1 MVVQA
6 ARRYFTPD
14 EANTLLEALQPQ
26 LDELVGQ
33 IRLARSISGEG
44 AAGGREVRAEAQ
56 LQLHRLKQQA
66 QTTLDGILATGV
78 HVKGLEPTLLD
89 FPALMD
95 GQEVLTELRSWSRV
109 PVIVLSVRA
118 GEAETVRALDAGA
131 NDYVTKPFGVQEL
144 IARVRRLLRDA
155 GAGEE
160 SPPVFD
166 DGDLRIDLARREVS
180 LRGEPVHLTR
190 KEYGVLAMLVRHA
203 GRVVTQPQLLRE
215 LWGPGHLEDAHYLR
229 VVVGRI
235 RQKLGDDPLRPRW
248 LETEPGVGYRFRGEG
263 GVS

>member
-78 HVKGLEPTLLD
+78 YVKGLEPTLLD

-95 GQEVLTELRSWSRV
+95 GQEVLLCWRE
-109 PVIVLSVRA
+109 
-118 GEAETVRALDAGA
+118 GEAG
-131 NDYVTKPFGVQEL
+131 
-144 IARVRRLLRDA
+144 IAHWHPLHT
-155 GAGEE
+155 G
-160 SPPVFD
+160 
-166 DGDLRIDLARREVS
+166 
-180 LRGEPVHLTR
+180 
-190 KEYGVLAMLVRHA
+190 YA
-203 GRVVTQPQLLRE
+203 GR
-215 LWGPGHLEDAHYLR
+215 
-229 VVVGRI
+229 
-235 RQKLGDDPLRPRW
+235 KPLDGCACW
-248 LETEPGVGYRFRGEG
+248 EWC
-263 GVS
+263 S